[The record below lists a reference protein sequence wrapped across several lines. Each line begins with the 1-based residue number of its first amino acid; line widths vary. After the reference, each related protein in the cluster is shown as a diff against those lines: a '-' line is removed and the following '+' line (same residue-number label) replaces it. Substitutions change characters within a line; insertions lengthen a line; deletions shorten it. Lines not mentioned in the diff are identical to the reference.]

1 MANVPTVNSFLE
13 GKATEAV
20 VAELLLHRP
29 AGRTGGFVIKYVK
42 RTKKHLLCFAGFL
55 TYLSLPVP
63 YVRKALFVTASKRL
77 AMLKRGDNL
86 DAKLRTPKKDRS
98 AKVAQSVP
106 VIHAKEASFAD
117 GEKRLSKEKE
127 LPKPKKEEPVAPKKA
142 EDDSFFGARFT
153 NASKNILALFDNN
166 NQSQPQ
172 QQQQQKQQQQQQ
184 QPQEEQILEAS
195 ALPPVPSRQGNS
207 SYVLSEEA
215 KEAEEDNTIFQNDA
229 SIRKRDKLKKLAS
242 DLLK

>member
-1 MANVPTVNSFLE
+1 
-13 GKATEAV
+13 
-20 VAELLLHRP
+20 
-29 AGRTGGFVIKYVK
+29 
-42 RTKKHLLCFAGFL
+42 
-55 TYLSLPVP
+55 
-63 YVRKALFVTASKRL
+63 
-77 AMLKRGDNL
+77 MLQRGDNL

-117 GEKRLSKEKE
+117 GEKKLSKEKE

-172 QQQQQKQQQQQQ
+172 QQQQQQQKQQQQQQ
-184 QPQEEQILEAS
+184 PPQEEQPLEAS